1 MDNKDKE
8 ETIKYCEVC
17 GRPIRSLKKSVFK
30 IVSGEH
36 TDEQLNI
43 SKLLGV
49 PICEAC
55 SEYFPSCKD
64 VYKWDLVTVCNP
76 NVYTDKDKENILKE
90 LKYFYMNELYFPG
103 IADCD
108 FEDY

>member
-1 MDNKDKE
+1 MDNKDKD

-36 TDEQLNI
+36 IAEQLNI
-43 SKLLGV
+43 PELLGV

-55 SEYFPSCKD
+55 SEYFSSCKD
-64 VYKWDLVTVCNP
+64 VYKRDLATVCNP
-76 NVYTDKDKENILKE
+76 NIYTDKDKENILKE
-90 LKYFYMNELYFPG
+90 LKYFYANELYFPG
-103 IADCD
+103 LSDCD
-108 FEDY
+108 FENY

>member
-1 MDNKDKE
+1 M

-17 GRPIRSLKKSVFK
+17 GRPVRDLSKSVFK

-36 TDEQLNI
+36 TDKKLNI
-43 SKLLGV
+43 PKLLGV

-55 SEYFPSCKD
+55 SEYFSSCKD
-64 VYKWDLVTVCNP
+64 VYKRDLAKVCNP
-76 NVYTDKDKENILKE
+76 SVYTDKDKENILNE
-90 LKYFYMNELYFPG
+90 LKHFYANELYFPG
-103 IADCD
+103 LSDCD